1 MDKWLNKV
9 NPHKA
14 PVLNQKDNHRLET
27 FQHCNKIKDGSQDCE
42 NIPAICQTDLRDKE
56 VKNPCKEELRPR
68 TANKGP
74 GHKGGRQK
82 SSPLA
87 AAVCADSGPLRRTA
101 CKKQPRRTERTSGGD
116 NLNSHTVDNPVLNH
130 VLLENS
136 ICEQPKTR
144 PCNNKVEHRKELRC
158 VTTCEKVVQGGT
170 VAQRR
175 TRGSGKTAPKSKEFI
190 ETESSTSPSSD
201 SDSHSEQEEY
211 PLHKSQTVASS
222 ALVGGDQKPKD
233 SGSGNA
239 NKANS
244 SCGAFNSVNT
254 RTSNDIAKELEEQFY
269 TLVPFGRNE
278 LLSPLKDTDEVKAL
292 WVKIDLT
299 LLSRIPQHIPEE
311 PLVINT
317 GVKEAAS
324 MQHNMATDPP
334 AEKVTPKTRRKRKVG
349 FVDLFLKCGGMQEK
363 SSVSTYCIYLICIA
377 EVILLFLSTINIQHI
392 LEQPMPPN
400 K

>member
-9 NPHKA
+9 NPHKT
-14 PVLNQKDNHRLET
+14 PILNQNDNHRLET
-27 FQHCNKIKDGSQDCE
+27 FQYYNKDGGQNCE
-42 NIPAICQTDLRDKE
+42 NTAAICQTDLRDKE
-56 VKNPCKEELRPR
+56 VKNPSKEELRPR
-68 TANKGP
+68 TANKAP

-82 SSPLA
+82 SPPS

-101 CKKQPRRTERTSGGD
+101 CKKQPRRTERTSGGN
-116 NLNSHTVDNPVLNH
+116 NLNSHTVDDPELNR
-130 VLLENS
+130 VILENS
-136 ICEQPKTR
+136 TCEQPKTK
-144 PCNNKVEHRKELRC
+144 PCNSKVEPRKEPRC
-158 VTTCEKVVQGGT
+158 VTTCEKAIQGGT

-190 ETESSTSPSSD
+190 ETESSSSASSD
-201 SDSHSEQEEY
+201 SDSKSEQEEF
-211 PLHKSQTVASS
+211 PLPKPQTVACAS
-222 ALVGGDQKPKD
+222 VGGDQKLKD
-233 SGSGNA
+233 SGSSNT

-244 SCGAFNSVNT
+244 SCGAFSSVNT

-299 LLSRIPQHIPEE
+299 LLSRIPQHLPEE

-324 MQHNMATDPP
+324 MQHNVVTDLP
-334 AEKVTPKTRRKRKVG
+334 AEKVIPKSRRKRKVG
-349 FVDLFLKCGGMQEK
+349 FVNLF
-363 SSVSTYCIYLICIA
+363 
-377 EVILLFLSTINIQHI
+377 
-392 LEQPMPPN
+392 
-400 K
+400 